1 MFGREL
7 ATATGSLRQENRDGN
22 WELATSWSAIFGR
35 LLVSD
40 FRTFVGQRFS
50 DVCWS
55 AIFGRFVGQR
65 FSDVLL
71 VSDFL
76 SNVRDSQVNLKACHT

>member
-40 FRTFVGQRFS
+40 FRTLVGQRFS
-50 DVCWS
+50 DVLLVSDFRTFCWS

-65 FSDVLL
+65 FSQQC
-71 VSDFL
+71 SGFP
-76 SNVRDSQVNLKACHT
+76 S